1 MGGSVAKWLA
11 CWTQAQKGPGS
22 NRRVTAGTAE
32 SNDSLPPGLW
42 LTSPAGWLPR
52 TGISSGTLRSVIEY
66 GLSLPFFNLYSCF
79 WWYVNSCVLI
89 CRPNLVENLLVL
101 REVIDVVLSGVVCA
115 ADSDDRHTGSQ
126 PRLSEAQQERTLYYT
141 SYEERHEN
149 RYHVAGLHRYL
160 YNVITYH
167 IKSNQILF
175 AQNTHTHAHT
185 HTHTHTHTPI

>member
-1 MGGSVAKWLA
+1 M
-11 CWTQAQKGPGS
+11 
-22 NRRVTAGTAE
+22 
-32 SNDSLPPGLW
+32 
-42 LTSPAGWLPR
+42 
-52 TGISSGTLRSVIEY
+52 
-66 GLSLPFFNLYSCF
+66 
-79 WWYVNSCVLI
+79 
-89 CRPNLVENLLVL
+89 ENLLVL

-160 YNVITYH
+160 FNVITYH

-175 AQNTHTHAHT
+175 AQNTHTRTHART
-185 HTHTHTHTPI
+185 HTHTHTHLTALFRDYPGEPVPER